1 MCCIS
6 IVTLLILSNSPKF
19 TKMIKIINNSFFIIP
34 LLLILL
40 FIHDNHQVM
49 SLSIVIPGGTGRVG
63 RLLSSELNKNKDHT
77 ITILCRNSFLAS
89 APNKV
94 SGDYGW
100 LGLNFLE
107 NNRRVKLRDWDAGD
121 MLDIVG
127 RIILYYDRF
136 LHLFNSLYIIPYHS
150 KWIHPKFVHSFFTT
164 LIMKRYQTPLLFS
177 FFFFVLCF
185 PGCDFLGWQDDTLK
199 KADVVIH
206 LVGGFTDQ
214 RTKACERIVRESA
227 RVNPTVK
234 IVMMTPLEKDLP
246 MKLKSERAKTCEKIL
261 NDNCKDAVC
270 LRSEMNDVAG
280 ACEKILAVIEA
291 I

>member
-1 MCCIS
+1 
-6 IVTLLILSNSPKF
+6 
-19 TKMIKIINNSFFIIP
+19 MIKIINNSFFIIP

-127 RIILYYDRF
+127 
-136 LHLFNSLYIIPYHS
+136 
-150 KWIHPKFVHSFFTT
+150 
-164 LIMKRYQTPLLFS
+164 
-177 FFFFVLCF
+177 
-185 PGCDFLGWQDDTLK
+185 CDFLGWQDDTLK

>member
-1 MCCIS
+1 M
-6 IVTLLILSNSPKF
+6 
-19 TKMIKIINNSFFIIP
+19 
-34 LLLILL
+34 
-40 FIHDNHQVM
+40 
-49 SLSIVIPGGTGRVG
+49 
-63 RLLSSELNKNKDHT
+63 
-77 ITILCRNSFLAS
+77 
-89 APNKV
+89 
-94 SGDYGW
+94 
-100 LGLNFLE
+100 
-107 NNRRVKLRDWDAGD
+107 
-121 MLDIVG
+121 
-127 RIILYYDRF
+127 
-136 LHLFNSLYIIPYHS
+136 
-150 KWIHPKFVHSFFTT
+150 
-164 LIMKRYQTPLLFS
+164 
-177 FFFFVLCF
+177 
-185 PGCDFLGWQDDTLK
+185 
-199 KADVVIH
+199 IH